1 MIFSEP
7 LNILQLEVLNP
18 QLLKMAVC
26 YFLSSELLS
35 PLHPNLV
42 LWCTIM
48 SWNGVQGVLITVSK
62 VKGIV
67 RVQIIREYLFIL
79 DYPQI
84 LSDFL
89 SIPNVQNH

>member
-18 QLLKMAVC
+18 QLLNMAVC
-26 YFLSSELLS
+26 YSLSSELLN
-35 PLHPNLV
+35 PWHPNLV
-42 LWCTIM
+42 LWCIIM

-89 SIPNVQNH
+89 SIPDVQNH